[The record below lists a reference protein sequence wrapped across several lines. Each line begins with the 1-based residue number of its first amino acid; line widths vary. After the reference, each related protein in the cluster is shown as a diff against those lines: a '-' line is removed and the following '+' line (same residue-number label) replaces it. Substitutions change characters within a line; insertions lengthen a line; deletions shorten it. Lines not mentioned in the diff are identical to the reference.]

1 MQLDEKMKKIAVNV
15 GSNLKRLIAQNKT
28 TQKKLAELLDVA
40 PASMT
45 EYCNGRAIPSVRV
58 FIDLKEMYNINID
71 EFLMTGAPASNDGE
85 DSNARP
91 VPENLSTY
99 EKYCGLYIVY
109 YFDTGRYKGRDT
121 QTPKESV
128 TFGLLYIYKSMS
140 SLGIPEYK
148 CIALLGIKSR
158 EEAEEVKAF
167 LANAPYEQ
175 TVISAMKN
183 SQIGN
188 VYLGSLEMSQ
198 DHVFIELEHGNT
210 DKAYLIVHRVENNK
224 GNYIGGIGT
233 VNSISKGRERAPVV
247 QYMGL
252 SRNKLSMSVEE
263 IHHCLLLG
271 TPNVNMEAE
280 TEEIIRTFK
289 ALYMDPGETL
299 NEFTEYQK
307 TVMVRS
313 MLERYVRKSLERNMF
328 RYGKVSAN
336 DDDEWYQAI
345 KEAEK

>member
-45 EYCNGRAIPSVRV
+45 EYCNGRAVPSIRFFVL
-58 FIDLKEMYNINID
+58 LKELYNINID
-71 EFLMTGAPASNDGE
+71 EFLMTGAPASNAE
-85 DSNARP
+85 DSSNVRP
-91 VPENLSTY
+91 LPENLSTY
-99 EKYCGLYIVY
+99 EKYCGLYVVY

-128 TFGLLYIYKSMS
+128 TFGLLFIYKSMS

-148 CIALLGIKSR
+148 CAALLGLKDR
-158 EEAEEVKAF
+158 EEAEKCRTA
-167 LANAPYEQ
+167 LDNAM
-175 TVISAMKN
+175 TDSVINSMKN
-183 SQIGN
+183 HETGN
-188 VYLGSLEMSQ
+188 FYQGSLEMSQ
-198 DHVFIELEHGNT
+198 DHVFINLEHAKT

-224 GNYIGGIGT
+224 GCYIGGIGT

-263 IHHCLLLG
+263 IHHSLLLG

-345 KEAEK
+345 KEAEI

>member
-1 MQLDEKMKKIAVNV
+1 MDEKMQPIADNIAA
-15 GSNLKRLIAQNKT
+15 NLKRLIAQNKT
-28 TQKKLAELLDVA
+28 TQKKLADKLDIA

-45 EYCNGRAIPSVRV
+45 EYCNARAIPSVRI
-58 FIDLKEMYNINID
+58 FIELKERYNINID
-71 EFLMTGAPASNDGE
+71 EFLMTGAPKEYGE
-85 DSNARP
+85 DASVHAKP
-91 VPENLSTY
+91 AADNLSTY
-99 EKYCGLYIVY
+99 EKYCGLYLAY
-109 YFDTGRYKGRDT
+109 YFDTGRYKGRDN
-121 QTPKESV
+121 QSPKDSV
-128 TFGLLYIYKSMS
+128 TFGLLYVHKSMS

-158 EEAEEVKAF
+158 EEAEEAKAF

-263 IHHCLLLG
+263 IHHSLLLG
-271 TPNVNMEAE
+271 TPNVNAEEEAE
-280 TEEIIRTFK
+280 ELIRTFK
-289 ALYMDPGETL
+289 ALYLDPGETL

-313 MLERYVRKSLERNMF
+313 MLERYIKKSLERNMF

-345 KEAEK
+345 KESEI

>member
-1 MQLDEKMKKIAVNV
+1 MDEKMKPIAKNIA
-15 GSNLKRLIAQNKT
+15 SNLKRLIAQNKT
-28 TQKKLAELLDVA
+28 TQKKLADKLDVA

-45 EYCNGRAIPSVRV
+45 EYCNGRALPSVRFFV
-58 FIDLKEMYNINID
+58 LLKELYNINID
-71 EFLMTGAPASNDGE
+71 EFLMTGAPASNDE
-85 DSNARP
+85 ASSDARP
-91 VPENLSTY
+91 ASETLSTY

-121 QTPKESV
+121 QSPKESV

-148 CIALLGIKSR
+148 CAALLGIKDR
-158 EEAEEVKAF
+158 EGAETLRTAMEGYKTDEVI
-167 LANAPYEQ
+167 NVMDGYE
-175 TVISAMKN
+175 SG
-183 SQIGN
+183 SF
-188 VYLGSLEMSQ
+188 YHGSLEMSQ
-198 DHVFIELEHGNT
+198 DHVFINLEHGKT

-271 TPNVNMEAE
+271 TPNVNAEAE
-280 TEEIIRTFK
+280 TEELIRTFK

-313 MLERYVRKSLERNMF
+313 MLERYIRKSLERNMF
-328 RYGKVSAN
+328 RYGKVSVN

-345 KEAEK
+345 KES